1 MFRGHIQHAMDEK
14 GRVALPARFREALS
28 ALQDERLVLT
38 QFRYRG
44 HNCLDGYPFS
54 TWRQL
59 EQRIL
64 GNSRFDP
71 ENSDLIDAYVSAAVD
86 CQIDNQG
93 RILVPPNLRDYAGL
107 QREVMFTGRIDMFRM
122 WDQRDWA
129 IVSAESRKI
138 FDDTERLKSLKI

>member
-1 MFRGHIQHAMDEK
+1 MDEK